1 MSRRL
6 SSAEFC
12 FENKKTTRIACF
24 AVTIDSKGGRRKK
37 KVFVVCVWMLPIND
51 GLRSRRYA
59 LDAPRGGVS
68 LKRFDPMP
76 QFPPSP
82 PLPPPPPPVL
92 LHPLLPIQGSEGG
105 GSNDDDVNGKE
116 DRDSSQARQRA
127 RRRIYIILGVLAF
140 ILLLGVIA
148 GILLGKNCGPIK
160 ISLNFFFFPD

>member
-1 MSRRL
+1 
-6 SSAEFC
+6 
-12 FENKKTTRIACF
+12 
-24 AVTIDSKGGRRKK
+24 
-37 KVFVVCVWMLPIND
+37 MLPIND

-68 LKRFDPMP
+68 LKRFEPVP
-76 QFPPSP
+76 QFQPP

-116 DRDSSQARQRA
+116 DRDSSQARKRA
-127 RRRIYIILGVLAF
+127 RRRIYITLGVLAF

-160 ISLNFFFFPD
+160 NFFEFLFFSPD